1 MKSWIKPL
9 NVRLDTIKLLEDNI
23 VGTFFDINH
32 SNVFLDTSQNNGNKN
47 KNKLDLQIAK
57 VFFDTLIIPLS

>member
-47 KNKLDLQIAK
+47 KNNLDLQIAK

>member
-23 VGTFFDINH
+23 VGTFFDINL

>member
-1 MKSWIKPL
+1 MKTWIKHL

-23 VGTFFDINH
+23 VGTFFDINL